1 MNTKINIY
9 HGAFEEDDLNKRV
22 FSYTTAD
29 DPADC
34 GPILK
39 RAFEIFNAPIEY
51 LGKDDSYIA
60 RRYRFQRLRSLSVG
74 DVVEVEGVRHQC
86 LSSGWSVG
94 RTVDYGEAEA
104 SRQKW

>member
-34 GPILK
+34 GPILS
-39 RAFEIFNAPIEY
+39 RAFILFNGAALP
-51 LGKDDSYIA
+51 GDNDDHIS
-60 RRYRFQRLRSLSVG
+60 RRYRFTGLRSLSVG

-86 LSSGWSVG
+86 LSSGWGVG
-94 RTVDYGEAEA
+94 RTVDYGEAEKE
-104 SRQKW
+104 RWKE